1 MNHFVRLSPQLSP
14 IQVRPIVQSVGGWPR
29 KLLWAVL
36 LWTVLGMGTSAR
48 VNADSCTNLVVD
60 TGLENGSGWLTKS
73 SSNFPI
79 LSNYLTHTGKQAAYL
94 AGTNGANDLLSTT
107 VELPTTPKSI
117 TVTFWWQVQSQES
130 GKYQDTLTITLVDAQ
145 GKRLQNLGG
154 LSSRDMSNQ
163 WQQRTINITNSAG
176 QTVQL
181 QFVAYTDAE
190 AATDF
195 FIDDVEIVACN

>member
-1 MNHFVRLSPQLSP
+1 
-14 IQVRPIVQSVGGWPR
+14 
-29 KLLWAVL
+29 
-36 LWTVLGMGTSAR
+36 MGTSAR

>member
-1 MNHFVRLSPQLSP
+1 MNHFVHLSPQLSP
-14 IQVRPIVQSVGGWPR
+14 IQAKTTIQPVGRWSR

-36 LWTVLGMGTSAR
+36 LCTMVGMGTPAR
-48 VNADSCTNLVVD
+48 VNADSCTNLVID
-60 TGLENGSGWLTKS
+60 AGLEDGSGWLTKS
-73 SSNFPI
+73 SNNFPI

-107 VELPTTPKSI
+107 VKLPTTPTSI
-117 TVTFWWQVQSQES
+117 TVTFWWQIQSQES
-130 GKYQDTLTITLVDAQ
+130 GKYQDTLTIALVDAQ
-145 GKRLQNLGG
+145 GKLLQTLGT

-163 WQQRTINITNSAG
+163 WQQSTINITNFAG

-181 QFVAYTDAE
+181 QFTAYTDAA

-195 FIDDVEIVACN
+195 FVDDVAIVVCS